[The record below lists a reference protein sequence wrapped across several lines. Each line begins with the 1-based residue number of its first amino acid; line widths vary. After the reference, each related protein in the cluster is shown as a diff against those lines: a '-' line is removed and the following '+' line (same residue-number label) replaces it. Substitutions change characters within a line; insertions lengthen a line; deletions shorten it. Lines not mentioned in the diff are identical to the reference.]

1 MKAGPIGGKKQDG
14 KYKIDC
20 RFNKDKLKSLINK
33 IYEYRNQIDVTNENA
48 EDFIKRIDQ
57 YYDDLFIYLD
67 PPYVEKGSSLYKNSF
82 EMKDHISLCN
92 AIKELDN
99 KWFVTYDNNDLIK
112 DLYSEY
118 TLKLFDINY
127 SALVQNEKKMRLCIQ
142 IIYDIRLYHKTNS
155 RFIKKTL
162 RFYKAHIFI
171 DRRGGWRRLCFLLK
185 F

>member
-1 MKAGPIGGKKQDG
+1 MITTHLQKRS
-14 KYKIDC
+14 Y
-20 RFNKDKLKSLINK
+20 KLKSLINK

-127 SALVQNEKKMRLCIQ
+127 SAGSKRKENEIAV
-142 IIYDIRLYHKTNS
+142 YSNN
-155 RFIKKTL
+155 L
-162 RFYKAHIFI
+162 RYKIVP
-171 DRRGGWRRLCFLLK
+171 
-185 F
+185 

>member
-1 MKAGPIGGKKQDG
+1 MVTSPGSSDV
-14 KYKIDC
+14 
-20 RFNKDKLKSLINK
+20 FLKSLINK

-127 SALVQNEKKMRLCIQ
+127 SAGSKRKENEIAV
-142 IIYDIRLYHKTNS
+142 YSNN
-155 RFIKKTL
+155 L
-162 RFYKAHIFI
+162 RYKIVP
-171 DRRGGWRRLCFLLK
+171 
-185 F
+185 

>member
-1 MKAGPIGGKKQDG
+1 MS
-14 KYKIDC
+14 
-20 RFNKDKLKSLINK
+20 RWFSL
-33 IYEYRNQIDVTNENA
+33 
-48 EDFIKRIDQ
+48 RIDQ

-127 SALVQNEKKMRLCIQ
+127 SAGSKRKENEIAV
-142 IIYDIRLYHKTNS
+142 YSNN
-155 RFIKKTL
+155 L
-162 RFYKAHIFI
+162 RYKIVP
-171 DRRGGWRRLCFLLK
+171 
-185 F
+185 